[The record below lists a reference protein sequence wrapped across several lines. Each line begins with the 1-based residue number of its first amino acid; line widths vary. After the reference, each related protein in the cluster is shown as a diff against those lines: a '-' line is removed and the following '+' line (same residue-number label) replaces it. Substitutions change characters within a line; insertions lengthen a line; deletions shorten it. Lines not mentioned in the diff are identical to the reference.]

1 MTRLIIGAAA
11 LGALGLLGCK
21 TTETAVGGYS
31 SEVAQPTRIAQ
42 NPDIAR
48 GDSGPLVNGTVVG
61 DYKDTLV
68 VRDDK
73 GFERA
78 MRVDEQ
84 TLYRDEDGDIIART
98 YMSPGAQVRTSFDY
112 NDKERIARE
121 VVIVSDKTQCE
132 PNAWPEEPTPYR
144 RDP

>member
-1 MTRLIIGAAA
+1 MKRLIIGAAA

-21 TTETAVGGYS
+21 TETAVGGYS

-48 GDSGPLVNGTVVG
+48 GDSGPLLNGTVVG

-84 TLYRDEDGDIIART
+84 TLYRDADGDIIART
-98 YMSPGAQVRTSFDY
+98 YLSPGAQVRTSFDY

-132 PNAWPEEPTPYR
+132 PNSWPEEPTPYR